1 MATSIERSLGRHR
14 GEGGVSLIEL
24 LIFIVIVSGG
34 LTGMLATMNTIV
46 MRSADPML
54 QKQLL
59 SISESLLDEIS
70 NKAFAPVEGGFTPSN
85 QTCASFR
92 TERARYDDIG
102 DYQGISD
109 CPIYS
114 LADNAI
120 VPGLENYRMSITV
133 TASSAL
139 NGLPSTR
146 ARLISVR
153 VAIGNEVLQLQGWRT
168 SHGD

>member
-1 MATSIERSLGRHR
+1 MALSIERNIAPDWRER
-14 GEGGVSLIEL
+14 GVSLIEL
-24 LIFIVIVSGG
+24 LIFIVIVSVG

-59 SISESLLDEIS
+59 SISQSLLDEVTH
-70 NKAFAPVEGGFTPSN
+70 KAFAQEEGGFSPSS
-85 QTCASFR
+85 QACTSFR

-102 DYQGISD
+102 DYHGITD

-120 VPGLENYRMSITV
+120 VPGLENYRLSITV
-133 TASSAL
+133 EANGGL
-139 NGLPSTR
+139 NGLPSSR
-146 ARLISVR
+146 ARRITVK
-153 VAIGNEVLQLQGWRT
+153 VAIGNEWLELQGWRT
-168 SHGD
+168 NHGD

>member
-1 MATSIERSLGRHR
+1 MVSSIEHSPHR
-14 GEGGVSLIEL
+14 LEHQRGVSLIEL
-24 LIFIVIVSGG
+24 LIFIVIVSVG

-46 MRSADPML
+46 MRSADPMV

-59 SISESLLDEIS
+59 SISESLLDEMT
-70 NKAFAPVEGGFTPSN
+70 NKAFSPIEGGFSPSS
-85 QTCASFR
+85 QACASFR

-102 DYQGISD
+102 DYHGVTD

-133 TASSAL
+133 VGSTAL
-139 NGLPSTR
+139 NNLPANR
-146 ARLISVR
+146 ARLITVR
-153 VAIGNEVLQLQGWRT
+153 VAIGNETLQLQGWRT
-168 SHGD
+168 NHGD